1 MAGHFLLAHGI
12 VHNGGMVDRDATTL
26 TPPPPAEQDPEA
38 KHKALIN
45 ELAEHPDPRV
55 RILAHIS
62 TRQFELSE
70 RMTSM
75 QQDIKQGFDGLKR
88 QVDDGF
94 RDLRDKV
101 AALDEGFTDVEERTT
116 ALEADK
122 NHHLNG
128 SSSTTQ

>member
-38 KHKALIN
+38 KHKALVN

-75 QQDIKQGFDGLKR
+75 QQSIDQGFEGLKSKMNE
-88 QVDDGF
+88 GF

-101 AALDEGFTDVEERTT
+101 AALDEGFTDVEDRTT
-116 ALEADK
+116 ALEK
-122 NHHLNG
+122 ERGHLNG